1 MPAAAETNRIVLFTL
16 PPVREIDLVGA
27 VDVFTSANRAMGGK
41 PLYDI
46 KIVNAEKARGDRKIA
61 GMCGLSL
68 YCHAD
73 FRSFR
78 GEIGTLLVPGGIGVE
93 ERKPDAAAVQWLRQA
108 ATGSRRVGSICTGAF
123 VLAHAGLLDGRRA
136 ATHWFLAAELA
147 KRYPKVNVD
156 PSRSGFRT
164 TISTPRLA

>member
-1 MPAAAETNRIVLFTL
+1 MPAPDETKRIVFFTL

-27 VDVFTSANRAMGGK
+27 VDVFTSANRTVGGK

-46 KIVNAEKARGDRKIA
+46 KIISAERARVDRKIA

-73 FRSFR
+73 FHSFR
-78 GEIGTLLVPGGIGVE
+78 GEIDTLLVPGGIGVE
-93 ERKPDAAAVQWLRQA
+93 ERKPDTAAVQWLQQA

-123 VLAHAGLLDGRRA
+123 LLAHAGMLDGRRA
-136 ATHWFLAAELA
+136 TTHWAFAAELA

-156 PSRSGFRT
+156 P
-164 TISTPRLA
+164 